1 MDSKLHERFGELINS
16 LSPEKRQEL
25 YSSLRAMEPSKRE
38 EVIASLVNRYE
49 TMKYGKQ
56 NQKDTANSNNAN
68 VSPIAYNNQSK
79 QLQSEAKVT
88 KIPVRRRFGIGP
100 GMIILIVIVVLAI
113 ASVVLWKT
121 GVIDSLFEKVVTY
134 SESTTV
140 MSDSSS
146 LIDSSV
152 TQSTTIETTPT
163 ETPTPTP
170 VPLLSDAPDLTGLVV
185 VIDPGH
191 QAISNYER
199 EPVASWLSIDKPS
212 CTSGATGVVT
222 GIHEYEITLQTGLML
237 RDYLVQCGATVV
249 MTRTE
254 NDANVPNS
262 ARAQVAVDNGADVFI
277 RLHADA
283 ANDSATSGVRVYVP
297 DSGEYSSSVVAWAD
311 TLGELIQTS
320 SGMQFVGTRAT
331 YDYTGLNYAN
341 SVPSFQICMG
351 YLSNSDDEALLVTE
365 AYQYEVVTAIAQFC
379 TTFVE

>member
-1 MDSKLHERFGELINS
+1 
-16 LSPEKRQEL
+16 
-25 YSSLRAMEPSKRE
+25 
-38 EVIASLVNRYE
+38 
-49 TMKYGKQ
+49 MKYGKQ

-68 VSPIAYNNQSK
+68 DSPIAYNNQSK

-146 LIDSSV
+146 LVDSSV

-283 ANDSATSGVRVYVP
+283 SNDSATSGVRVYVP